1 MRQNRDNNKLNNKG
15 FSLVEVLVAVII
27 LALVAGP
34 ILMAFVM
41 SARFNARAR
50 ENQRIS
56 TVAESVME
64 EFKGLSIKDA
74 RDPARSDYDDI
85 TPGGADFFRFAYED
99 FELDGQHY
107 DVRVTATPMD
117 DRSKATYGDSYIDAA
132 PMDPYYDYVFTQDLY
147 QDKQVYDRI
156 LNEAYTYLDEHADF
170 STAEPGVSASDLNKD
185 RIKVNRVVNLSVTG
199 NNDNQ
204 WVSVSFTYSFSLDNY
219 PVAGHGNVSHTFT
232 SIVVDVPAKSYK
244 ELNKVYLFYSP
255 GYKSLA
261 ARNVAQIMSDTVVVT
276 NDSSRPV
283 EAYVIKQVN
292 PLYTNLYTCD
302 SEYTPTVYA
311 NGSGAVTLH
320 SHIQDSDSVTDFN
333 DHLNDSLLYTIS
345 VDVYE
350 AGQRAAGFTGTP
362 LYTLNGSINSKEN

>member
-1 MRQNRDNNKLNNKG
+1 MRLNRENNKLNNKG

-64 EFKGLSIKDA
+64 EYKGYSI
-74 RDPARSDYDDI
+74 RDVRNGAGGYVDT
-85 TPGGADFFRFAYED
+85 TPGGVSSFRFD
-99 FELDGQHY
+99 NTRSIDGQSY
-107 DVRVTATPMD
+107 DIRVTATPMD
-117 DRSKATYGDSYIDAA
+117 DRSKAAYGDSYIDAA
-132 PMDPYYDYVFTQDLY
+132 PMNAYTDFVFTQDLY
-147 QDKQVYDRI
+147 QDKQTYDQI
-156 LNEAYTYLDEHADF
+156 LNEVYTYLDEHADF

-204 WVSVSFTYSFSLDNY
+204 AVTVSFTYNFSVENY
-219 PVAGHGNVSHTFT
+219 PVTGHGNQSHTFT
-232 SIVVDVPAKSYK
+232 PIVIDVPAKAYK
-244 ELNKVYLFYSP
+244 GLENVYLFYSP

-276 NDSSRPV
+276 NDSSRPI
-283 EAYVIKQVN
+283 EAYVTKQVN
-292 PLYTNLYTCD
+292 PLYTNLITCD
-302 SEYTPTVYA
+302 AEYTPNLWV
-311 NGSGAVTLH
+311 NGSGSVTLH
-320 SHIQDSDSVTDFN
+320 SHIQDSDSVADFN
-333 DHLNDSLLYTIS
+333 DHLSDSLLYTIR